1 MAEALAQLIARLAD
15 HQACDDLVYLLHWDQ
30 RTTMPPAGFKH
41 RGAHLAFLERTG
53 HAALTDP
60 EVGRLIEE
68 LEPRL
73 DSLEPDS
80 WEAAIIRT
88 ARRDYLKAVQVP
100 TELRAEMVRAAS
112 EAAPT
117 WIEAAARPNSA
128 AFPPV
133 L

>member
-1 MAEALAQLIARLAD
+1 MADALEQLTARLAD

-88 ARRDYLKAVQVP
+88 PPPAYSKAGRGP
-100 TELRAEMVRAAS
+100 PGLAAEMGGRAP
-112 EAAPT
+112 EGAPRGT
-117 WIEAAARPNSA
+117 GG
-128 AFPPV
+128 
-133 L
+133 